1 MSRTA
6 AKLFLRADFLAA
18 TRGRLGGLKLL
29 DPYEPNKWK
38 RVLSGNLFAIL
49 APNQGERASRVGKLF
64 CAAVPKMY
72 LCPLAVA
79 FQYRAP
85 TICGVANVLPGFQF
99 HCATS
104 LLTHD
109 QNSSYTRNCQSQAST
124 GLVSSVILR
133 VCIIKTYP
141 MGLQRELEAVGTKSG
156 CSLAGLRVKG
166 GRPLCS
172 LRGVAFLSLIL
183 LTFGFSLGSLLF
195 VQPDRFDHSRAGQGV
210 LYGADLFLLD

>member
-1 MSRTA
+1 M
-6 AKLFLRADFLAA
+6 
-18 TRGRLGGLKLL
+18 RGREVTSRCWRSARISSPIIARAKEPAAFRLELVEPRDAAHQRHLGGLKLL

-109 QNSSYTRNCQSQAST
+109 QESSYTRNCQSQAST
-124 GLVSSVILR
+124 RFGLFSYSS
-133 VCIIKTYP
+133 
-141 MGLQRELEAVGTKSG
+141 
-156 CSLAGLRVKG
+156 SLYNKD
-166 GRPLCS
+166 
-172 LRGVAFLSLIL
+172 LSHGPSEGIRSRRYKRML
-183 LTFGFSLGSLLF
+183 FSW
-195 VQPDRFDHSRAGQGV
+195 PAR
-210 LYGADLFLLD
+210 